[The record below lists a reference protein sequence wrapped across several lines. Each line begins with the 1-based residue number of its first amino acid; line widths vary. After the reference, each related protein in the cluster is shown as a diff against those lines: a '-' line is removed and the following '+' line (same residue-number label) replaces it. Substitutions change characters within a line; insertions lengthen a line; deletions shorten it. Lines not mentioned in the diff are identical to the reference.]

1 MRRSRVP
8 GLRARRVRAPRPH
21 QSWHWPPRPWPGS
34 PMGHKTAAAPTQ
46 TGPINSSSIGHHPQ
60 EHPSQLLP
68 FILLLPQTSV
78 RESRWAAP
86 ADIVQTTALT
96 PAKDTASDNAPQ
108 ASHPPQSHP
117 MHILLIE
124 DDLDLGRALQS
135 ALKVEGLTSEWLRR
149 TVDAPATV
157 DATTIDCVLLDLTLP
172 DGSGFDLLARWR
184 AQGEQVPII
193 VITARSAVED
203 RLAGLDGGADDFVVK
218 PFATA
223 ELLSRI
229 RAVLRR
235 SARQAS
241 ERWVLGE
248 SRGEFQLLLGLAREP
263 GVVVSKSLLSQ
274 RLDPLGEPVDFGAI
288 EVHVS
293 NLRRKIGAEL
303 IRTVRGVGYL
313 LQP

>member
-1 MRRSRVP
+1 
-8 GLRARRVRAPRPH
+8 
-21 QSWHWPPRPWPGS
+21 
-34 PMGHKTAAAPTQ
+34 
-46 TGPINSSSIGHHPQ
+46 
-60 EHPSQLLP
+60 
-68 FILLLPQTSV
+68 
-78 RESRWAAP
+78 
-86 ADIVQTTALT
+86 
-96 PAKDTASDNAPQ
+96 
-108 ASHPPQSHP
+108 

-149 TVDAPATV
+149 AVDAPATV
-157 DATTIDCVLLDLTLP
+157 DATTVDCVLLDLTLP
-172 DGSGFDLLARWR
+172 DGSGFELLARWR
-184 AQGEQVPII
+184 AQGGLVPII

-223 ELLSRI
+223 ELMSRI

-241 ERWVLGE
+241 ELWAIGELVIEPRRHQARRGGEVLDL
-248 SRGEFQLLLGLAREP
+248 SPREFQLLLELAREP
-263 GVVVSKSLLSQ
+263 GAVLPKGVLAQ

-293 NLRRKIGAEL
+293 NLRRKIGAEA

>member
-1 MRRSRVP
+1 
-8 GLRARRVRAPRPH
+8 
-21 QSWHWPPRPWPGS
+21 
-34 PMGHKTAAAPTQ
+34 
-46 TGPINSSSIGHHPQ
+46 
-60 EHPSQLLP
+60 
-68 FILLLPQTSV
+68 
-78 RESRWAAP
+78 
-86 ADIVQTTALT
+86 
-96 PAKDTASDNAPQ
+96 
-108 ASHPPQSHP
+108 

-149 TVDAPATV
+149 AVDAPATV
-157 DATTIDCVLLDLTLP
+157 DATTVDCVLLDLTLP
-172 DGSGFDLLARWR
+172 DGSGFDLLTRWR
-184 AQGEQVPII
+184 GQGEQVPII

-203 RLAGLDGGADDFVVK
+203 RLEGLDGGADDFVIK

-241 ERWVLGE
+241 ERWVMGE
-248 SRGEFQLLLGLAREP
+248 LVIEPRRHCAQRDGEPLDLSPREFQLLLELAREP
-263 GVVVSKSLLSQ
+263 GAVVPKGVLAQ
-274 RLDPLGEPVDFGAI
+274 RLDPLGEPMDFGAI

-293 NLRRKIGAEL
+293 NLRRKIGPEL

>member
-1 MRRSRVP
+1 MCAPIVVEPTLSR
-8 GLRARRVRAPRPH
+8 
-21 QSWHWPPRPWPGS
+21 
-34 PMGHKTAAAPTQ
+34 
-46 TGPINSSSIGHHPQ
+46 
-60 EHPSQLLP
+60 
-68 FILLLPQTSV
+68 
-78 RESRWAAP
+78 
-86 ADIVQTTALT
+86 
-96 PAKDTASDNAPQ
+96 AKDGLAPP
-108 ASHPPQSHP
+108 APHAAHRHNRP

-149 TVDAPATV
+149 AVDAPATV
-157 DATTIDCVLLDLTLP
+157 DATTTDCVLLDLTLP

-184 AQGEQVPII
+184 AQGQQVPVI

-203 RLAGLDGGADDFVVK
+203 RLAGLDGGADDFVIK

-223 ELLSRI
+223 ELMSRI

-241 ERWVLGE
+241 ERWVLGDTLVVE
-248 SRGEFQLLLGLAREP
+248 PRRHRALRGGEALDLSPREFQLLLELAREP
-263 GVVVSKSLLSQ
+263 GAVVPKGVLAQ
-274 RLDPLGEPVDFGAI
+274 RLDPLGEPMDFGAI

-293 NLRRKIGAEL
+293 NLRRKIGPEL

>member
-1 MRRSRVP
+1 
-8 GLRARRVRAPRPH
+8 
-21 QSWHWPPRPWPGS
+21 
-34 PMGHKTAAAPTQ
+34 
-46 TGPINSSSIGHHPQ
+46 
-60 EHPSQLLP
+60 
-68 FILLLPQTSV
+68 
-78 RESRWAAP
+78 
-86 ADIVQTTALT
+86 
-96 PAKDTASDNAPQ
+96 
-108 ASHPPQSHP
+108 

-135 ALKVEGLTSEWLRR
+135 ALKVEGLTCEWLRR
-149 TVDAPATV
+149 AVDAPATV
-157 DATTIDCVLLDLTLP
+157 DATMVDCVLLDLTLP
-172 DGSGFDLLARWR
+172 DGSGFDLLTRWR
-184 AQGEQVPII
+184 GQGEQVPII

-203 RLAGLDGGADDFVVK
+203 RLAGLDGGADDFVIK

-241 ERWVLGE
+241 ERWVMGE
-248 SRGEFQLLLGLAREP
+248 LVIEPRRHSAQRDGEPLDLSPREFQLLLELAREP
-263 GVVVSKSLLSQ
+263 GAVVPKGVLAQ
-274 RLDPLGEPVDFGAI
+274 RLDPLGEPMNFSAI

>member
-1 MRRSRVP
+1 
-8 GLRARRVRAPRPH
+8 
-21 QSWHWPPRPWPGS
+21 
-34 PMGHKTAAAPTQ
+34 
-46 TGPINSSSIGHHPQ
+46 
-60 EHPSQLLP
+60 
-68 FILLLPQTSV
+68 
-78 RESRWAAP
+78 
-86 ADIVQTTALT
+86 
-96 PAKDTASDNAPQ
+96 
-108 ASHPPQSHP
+108 

-149 TVDAPATV
+149 AVDAPAMV
-157 DATTIDCVLLDLTLP
+157 DATTVDCVLLDLTLP

-184 AQGEQVPII
+184 NQGGQSGQVPII

-203 RLAGLDGGADDFVVK
+203 RLAGLDGGADDFVIK

-223 ELLSRI
+223 ELMSRI

-241 ERWVLGE
+241 ERWALGDLVIE
-248 SRGEFQLLLGLAREP
+248 PRRHSAQLDGVALDLSPREFQLLLELAREP
-263 GVVVSKSLLSQ
+263 GVVVSKSVLSQ

-313 LQP
+313 LQT

>member
-1 MRRSRVP
+1 
-8 GLRARRVRAPRPH
+8 
-21 QSWHWPPRPWPGS
+21 
-34 PMGHKTAAAPTQ
+34 
-46 TGPINSSSIGHHPQ
+46 
-60 EHPSQLLP
+60 
-68 FILLLPQTSV
+68 
-78 RESRWAAP
+78 
-86 ADIVQTTALT
+86 
-96 PAKDTASDNAPQ
+96 
-108 ASHPPQSHP
+108 

-124 DDLDLGRALQS
+124 DALDLGRALQS

-172 DGSGFDLLARWR
+172 DGSGFGLLARWR

-248 SRGEFQLLLGLAREP
+248 LVIEPRRHAVQRNGTVLDVSPREFQLLLELAREP

-313 LQP
+313 LQA

>member
-1 MRRSRVP
+1 
-8 GLRARRVRAPRPH
+8 
-21 QSWHWPPRPWPGS
+21 
-34 PMGHKTAAAPTQ
+34 
-46 TGPINSSSIGHHPQ
+46 
-60 EHPSQLLP
+60 
-68 FILLLPQTSV
+68 
-78 RESRWAAP
+78 
-86 ADIVQTTALT
+86 
-96 PAKDTASDNAPQ
+96 
-108 ASHPPQSHP
+108 

-124 DDLDLGRALQS
+124 DDMDLGRALQS

-149 TVDAPATV
+149 AVDAPATV
-157 DATTIDCVLLDLTLP
+157 DATTTDCVLLDLTLP

-184 AQGEQVPII
+184 GEGQQVPII

-203 RLAGLDGGADDFVVK
+203 RLAGLDGGADDFVIK

-223 ELLSRI
+223 ELMSRI

-241 ERWVLGE
+241 ERWVLGDTLVVE
-248 SRGEFQLLLGLAREP
+248 PRRHRALRGGEALDLSPREFQLLLELAREP
-263 GVVVSKSLLSQ
+263 GAVVPKGVLAQ
-274 RLDPLGEPVDFGAI
+274 RLDPLGEPMDFGAI

-293 NLRRKIGAEL
+293 NLRRKIGPEL

>member
-1 MRRSRVP
+1 
-8 GLRARRVRAPRPH
+8 
-21 QSWHWPPRPWPGS
+21 
-34 PMGHKTAAAPTQ
+34 
-46 TGPINSSSIGHHPQ
+46 
-60 EHPSQLLP
+60 
-68 FILLLPQTSV
+68 
-78 RESRWAAP
+78 
-86 ADIVQTTALT
+86 
-96 PAKDTASDNAPQ
+96 
-108 ASHPPQSHP
+108 

-124 DDLDLGRALQS
+124 DDLDLGRALQA

-149 TVDAPATV
+149 AVDAPATV
-157 DATTIDCVLLDLTLP
+157 DATTVDCVLLDLTLP
-172 DGSGFDLLARWR
+172 DGSGFDLLTRWR

-203 RLAGLDGGADDFVVK
+203 RLAGLDGGADDFVIK

-223 ELLSRI
+223 ELMSRI

-241 ERWVLGE
+241 ERWAMGE
-248 SRGEFQLLLGLAREP
+248 LVIEPRRHSAQRDGEALDLSPREFQLLLELAREP
-263 GVVVSKSLLSQ
+263 GVVVSKSVLSQ

-288 EVHVS
+288 EVHVF

>member
-1 MRRSRVP
+1 
-8 GLRARRVRAPRPH
+8 
-21 QSWHWPPRPWPGS
+21 
-34 PMGHKTAAAPTQ
+34 
-46 TGPINSSSIGHHPQ
+46 
-60 EHPSQLLP
+60 
-68 FILLLPQTSV
+68 
-78 RESRWAAP
+78 
-86 ADIVQTTALT
+86 
-96 PAKDTASDNAPQ
+96 
-108 ASHPPQSHP
+108 

-149 TVDAPATV
+149 AVDAPATV

-184 AQGEQVPII
+184 AQMGEGGQVPII

-203 RLAGLDGGADDFVVK
+203 RLAGLDGGADDFVIK

-223 ELLSRI
+223 ELMSRI

-248 SRGEFQLLLGLAREP
+248 LVIEPRRHAVQRNGAVLDVSPREP
-263 GVVVSKSLLSQ
+263 GVVVSKSVLSQ
-274 RLDPLGEPVDFGAI
+274 RLDPLGEPVDFAAI

-313 LQP
+313 LQA